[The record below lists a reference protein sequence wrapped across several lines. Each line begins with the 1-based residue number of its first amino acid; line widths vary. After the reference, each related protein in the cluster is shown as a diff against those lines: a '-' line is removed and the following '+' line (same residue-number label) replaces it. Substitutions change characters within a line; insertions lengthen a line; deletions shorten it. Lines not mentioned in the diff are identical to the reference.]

1 MRSFWQGKR
10 VLVTGH
16 TGFKGGWLCVWLR
29 MLGAQVY
36 GFSLDPPTSPNF
48 FSACGLENIVG
59 DYRGDVTNLDQLMAA
74 VNEIEPQIIFHLAA
88 QSIVRLSYEEPVETL
103 AVNIMGSVNILES
116 ARLSPV
122 VKAVVMVTSD
132 KCYKNNEWHWGYR
145 ETDAM
150 GGRDPYSCSKSCA
163 ELVTASFRDSFFQ
176 PTVGG
181 TRAVA
186 IATAR
191 AGNVIGGGDWAA
203 DRLLPDITRALV
215 AGQTL
220 ALRNPD
226 AVRPWQHVLEPLYGY
241 LVLAQG
247 LYEDNKHY
255 ADSWNFGPNE
265 DGCRPVW
272 EVVELF
278 TGMWDASLAWKYDSR
293 NNPHEAKYL
302 RLDISKAKAGLG
314 WAPCWNLKTA
324 IHNTVQWYKA
334 WNTDQDMLGITQK
347 QILSYEEDIV
357 RVRSI

>member
-16 TGFKGGWLCVWLR
+16 TGFKGGWLCVWLKL
-29 MLGAQVY
+29 LGAQVY

-48 FSACGLENIVG
+48 FSACGLEEIVG
-59 DYRGDVTNLDQLMAA
+59 DYRGDVTNLDQLKAA

-116 ARLSPV
+116 ARLSPT

-145 ETDAM
+145 ETDAL

-163 ELVTASFRDSFFQ
+163 ELVTASYRDSFFQ
-176 PTVGG
+176 RTEGG
-181 TRAVA
+181 AQAVA

-241 LVLAQG
+241 LILAQG

-255 ADSWNFGPNE
+255 EGSWNFGPND

-278 TGMWDASLAWKYDSR
+278 TGLWDASLAWKYDSR

-302 RLDISKAKAGLG
+302 KLDISKAKASLG
-314 WAPCWNLKTA
+314 WAPCWDLKTA

-334 WNTDQDMLGITQK
+334 WNTGQDMLGITQE
-347 QILSYEEDIV
+347 QILGYEEDVV